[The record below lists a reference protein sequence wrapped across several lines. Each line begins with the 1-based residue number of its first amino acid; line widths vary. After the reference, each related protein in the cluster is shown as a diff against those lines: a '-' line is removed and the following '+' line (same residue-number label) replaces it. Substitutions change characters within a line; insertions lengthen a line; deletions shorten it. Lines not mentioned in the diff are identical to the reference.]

1 MITYNKPNVIKLT
14 EYIYNIFG
22 TDIIITESS
31 DEDLGKLPYFL
42 KETYNYW
49 TGKLFDKP
57 LVFIEKIGDETLTP
71 EQYKKHIETIEKV
84 LIRTAIII
92 IPNIET
98 YNRNRLIQK
107 RVSFIIPGKQ
117 CFIPNLLIDLK
128 DYLRPELQP
137 KGHLQPAAQVLL
149 LYHLQ
154 INSLQQ
160 SNYKKLAEILNYSYL
175 TITRAVENLLYFEL
189 CKVTDT
195 KEKEL
200 ILEFDKKELWK
211 KALPLLTS
219 PVKKAVFVNDLIP
232 GEYLFKSNISAL
244 SHYTEISD
252 NSKDSFAI
260 YHDDF
265 KELNKKGIIK
275 MFSKYD
281 GTNYIE
287 LWKYNPEILSK
298 ERFVDPLSLYLF
310 FKDNKDQR
318 IEIELEKLINKIL
331 W

>member
-1 MITYNKPNVIKLT
+1 MIKLT
-14 EYIYNIFG
+14 EYIYNVFG
-22 TDIIITESS
+22 KDIIITESS
-31 DEDLGKLPYFL
+31 DEDLGRLPYFL

-57 LVFIEKIGDETLTP
+57 LVFIEKIGDEILTP

-84 LIRTAIII
+84 FMQTAIII
-92 IPNIET
+92 LPNIET

-117 CFIPNLLIDLK
+117 CFIPNMFIDLK
-128 DYLRPELQP
+128 DYLRPEQQP
-137 KGHLQPAAQVLL
+137 KGHIQPAAQVLL

-154 INSLQQ
+154 INSLHQ
-160 SNYKKLAEILNYSYL
+160 SNYKKLAGVLNYPYL

-200 ILEFDKKELWK
+200 LLEFDKKELWK

-232 GEYLFKSNISAL
+232 SEYLFKSNISAL

-260 YHDDF
+260 HHDDF
-265 KELNKKGIIK
+265 KELHKNGIIK
-275 MFSKYD
+275 MFSEYD

-298 ERFVDPLSLYLF
+298 DRFVDPLSLYLF
-310 FKDNKDQR
+310 FKDSKDQR